1 MFRFI
6 WRRSPA
12 DVYAIGIT
20 LLVIGL
26 AVAAYLLDV
35 SWVWVLLFAVAV
47 LAASLTALYRR
58 ARREQTRIEK
68 PPATT

>member
-47 LAASLTALYRR
+47 LAASLTVLYRR

-68 PPATT
+68 PPASS